1 MLAVLTAAGFYMF
14 PRIVELLGGR
24 LVNTLLEEST
34 IDEEV
39 VGALQ
44 PVEEAQPSAQG
55 GGGGAA
61 EAAGGGPAPAASAAP
76 VTFLVIGSDSRADL
90 PAGLVNDRVPGQ
102 RADVIML
109 VTLEGDRL
117 RLLSIPRDLRVEI
130 EGHGSNKV
138 NAAFAFGGSPLM
150 VSTVSNAFDIPINHY
165 LEVDFFG
172 FASIVD
178 ELGGVD
184 ISFPYRARD
193 TKSFLDVPAGT
204 EELDGRQA
212 LAYARSRNYQEL
224 RGDSWV
230 TVDGS
235 DLGRIRRQQTLLFAM
250 LAALRRPTIIFD
262 ALDVVRAAGQ
272 HLTLDASLDRERILD
287 LADAA
292 RSLDTDDVEVHT
304 LPVSAFTSNG
314 VFYLQRSEPE
324 ASQVIAAFRGVPAEQ
339 PPGDAPPETIAVRV
353 LNGNGGGGQA
363 GTWGE
368 YLEGR
373 GFQLAGVGD
382 AADFGFAQTVV
393 RVRPEDMSL
402 GEQVTAALGFG
413 VVEAGSVREGL
424 DAVVVVGADAL
435 GGG

>member
-292 RSLDTDDVEVHT
+292 RRLDTEDVEVHT

-324 ASQVIAAFRGVPAEQ
+324 ASQVIAAFRGVPAVQ